1 MRLFA
6 LVALACAWMLRMRL
20 NALDA
25 LFALGRAVCAWWRLV
40 ALVARACAS
49 FALGRAKKRLGTRM
63 W

>member
-6 LVALACAWMLRMRL
+6 FVALDYACMLRMRL

-25 LFALGRAVCAWWRLV
+25 LFALGRAVCAWLRLV

-49 FALGRAKKRLGTRM
+49 FALGPARKRLGTRM